1 MQQTPIRVTGR
12 LDEPLSR
19 WLWLIKW
26 ITIIP
31 HLIVLWFL
39 FVGFAVVWVIALFAI
54 LFTGSYPRALFDY
67 TVGVLRWSWRV
78 AFYSYSALGTDRY
91 PPFTL
96 KDVPDYP
103 ARLEVERP
111 ERLSRGLVLVKWWL
125 PALPQY
131 AIVGVLAGAWN
142 AEYSYPGLIA
152 LLVFFSAVLLLF
164 RGSYPAQTFGLIVG
178 LNRWVLRVVVYA
190 SLLRDEYP
198 PLRLDAGEAEPAP
211 DAQAGQ
217 A

>member
-1 MQQTPIRVTGR
+1 VDETPIRVTGR

-39 FVGFAVVWVIALFAI
+39 FVGFAVVWVVALFAI

-67 TVGVLRWSWRV
+67 SVGVLRWSWRV

-96 KDVPDYP
+96 KDVADYP
-103 ARLEVERP
+103 ARLEVCRP

-125 PALPQY
+125 LALPQY
-131 AIVGVLAGAWN
+131 AIVAVLAGTWN
-142 AEYSYPGLIA
+142 AEYSFPGLIA

-164 RGSYPAQTFGLIVG
+164 RGRYPAQTFGLIVG
-178 LNRWVLRVVVYA
+178 LNRWVLRVAVYA

-198 PLRLDAGEAEPAP
+198 PLRLDAGEVEPAP
-211 DAQAGQ
+211 GEPAAQA
-217 A
+217 